1 VGEPRTLH
9 TGIGLGESP
18 RWHDGRLWFCDW
30 PAGEV
35 LAATPDGDVEVVER
49 IEAFPFSIDWDRDGR
64 LLIVDG
70 SGGVLRRRSGDGALS
85 PFADLR
91 GIDPEFPWNELVVAP
106 DGTAYVNGIGYAMGG
121 PDPEEGRIAS
131 VTADGQVRLRAGG
144 LAFPNG
150 MAVTPDG
157 RTLLVGESHR
167 GCLTA
172 FTIGDDGDLSDR
184 RTWAAVEGSA
194 PDGICLDADG
204 ACWYADVP
212 NQRCV
217 RVAEGGAVRDVVPV
231 PGRGCFACM
240 LGGDDGRTLFV
251 LAAEW
256 SDTGFDPAARTGVL
270 LAVDVEVPH
279 AGHP

>member
-1 VGEPRTLH
+1 MGDLRTLH

-35 LAATPDGDVEVVER
+35 LAATPSGDVEVVAR
-49 IEAFPFSIDWDRDGR
+49 IEAFPFSIDWADDGT
-64 LLIVDG
+64 LLVLDG
-70 SGGVLRRRSGDGALS
+70 SGGVLRRQGDDGTLAPWAGLGHLS
-85 PFADLR
+85 TH
-91 GIDPEFPWNELVVAP
+91 PWNELVVAP
-106 DGTAYVNGIGYAMGG
+106 GGVAYVNGIGYEMGG
-121 PDPEEGRIAS
+121 EDPQRGLVAAVSPAGE
-131 VTADGQVRLRAGG
+131 VRLQADG

-157 RTLLVGESHR
+157 TTLVLGESHR

-172 FTIGDDGDLSDR
+172 FTIGDDGDLSDG

-194 PDGICLDADG
+194 PDGICLDAEG
-204 ACWYADVP
+204 AVWYADVP

-217 RVAEGGAVRDVVPV
+217 RVAAGGEVLDVVAV

-240 LGGDDGRTLFV
+240 LGGDEGRTLFV

-256 SDTGFDPAARTGVL
+256 SDTGFDPGARTGVL
-270 LAVDVEVPH
+270 LAGEVEVPH
-279 AGHP
+279 AGRP